1 MPSTLS
7 KILAGIV
14 FVLACAASVLG
25 YYLLEANKR
34 LASLE
39 SQTAQLQQSL
49 QGATASI
56 TKLEASSRELRTQLS
71 VIRVALQQ
79 STNIRVDASG
89 AIITKKGTR
98 PDGIELR

>member
-7 KILAGIV
+7 KVLAGIV
-14 FVLACAASVLG
+14 FVLVCITGVLC

-39 SQTAQLQQSL
+39 SKTAQLQQNL

-56 TKLEASSRELRTQLS
+56 TKLEGSNRELRTQLS

-79 STNIRVDASG
+79 STNIRIDASG
-89 AIITKKGTR
+89 AIITKKGTK